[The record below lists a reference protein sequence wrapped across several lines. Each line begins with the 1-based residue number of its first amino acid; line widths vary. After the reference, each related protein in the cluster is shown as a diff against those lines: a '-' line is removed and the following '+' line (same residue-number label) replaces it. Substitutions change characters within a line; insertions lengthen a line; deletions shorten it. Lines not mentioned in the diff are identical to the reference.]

1 VLRAGY
7 TPASGGLTAIEA
19 ALVAGG
25 AARGTL
31 DTVHACSS
39 GARARTPDASHDPP
53 HAGAHAGSAAAS
65 GYEAARHA
73 GAHAEPGASDAGR
86 GPAHAAPSP
95 RGVNGAAA
103 PSGGGPAVQGEAVG
117 GERDGLARRPWRRRG
132 QEVSV
137 VRHMVFG
144 CMGLCEMA
152 SGGCDC
158 FALLACRACEPG
170 VEPGVRSSF
179 GPCLPGLGVAHWP
192 SIARADRCSAL
203 DAQRLVKQ
211 D

>member
-1 VLRAGY
+1 MTRRTRERMQGQRRRAATRPRA
-7 TPASGGLTAIEA
+7 TP
-19 ALVAGG
+19 
-25 AARGTL
+25 
-31 DTVHACSS
+31 
-39 GARARTPDASHDPP
+39 ARTPSLAPQT
-53 HAGAHAGSAAAS
+53 
-65 GYEAARHA
+65 
-73 GAHAEPGASDAGR
+73 PGA
-86 GPAHAAPSP
+86 AP
-95 RGVNGAAA
+95 RMRRVNGAAA